1 MTKWLAMLVSCLA
14 LGLAIAAC
22 GDDEEDS
29 GGGAA
34 DTESPAQQGGSQESA
49 SPAKKVE
56 VAIKDFSFKPQSLEI
71 AKGTTVTWTNEDS
84 AGHDVTKT
92 GGPGPEFSSGE
103 AGGLEKGDTY
113 KKTFTAAGE
122 IEYVC
127 TVHPNMKANLTVK

>member
-56 VAIKDFSFKPQSLEI
+56 VAIKDFSFKPQSLEV

-103 AGGLEKGDTY
+103 GDMQKGDTY
-113 KKTFTAAGE
+113 EQTFTTAGTIRYE
-122 IEYVC
+122 C
-127 TVHPNMKANLTVK
+127 TIHPGME